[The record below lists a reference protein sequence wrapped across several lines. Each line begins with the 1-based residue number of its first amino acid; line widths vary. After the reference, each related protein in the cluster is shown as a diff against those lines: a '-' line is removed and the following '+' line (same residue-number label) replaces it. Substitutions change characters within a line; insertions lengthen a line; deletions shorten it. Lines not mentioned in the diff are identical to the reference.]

1 MLASSARFAASI
13 LESHDVMTLCNV
25 IDPTGKFV
33 VRTLDVISGS
43 VSADASRKTRRQCSL
58 VLQDPTGEL
67 VPDQVNDILQPYSG
81 YHLQLYRGISWRD
94 GTNEL
99 FPLGTFAPYA
109 PKISDTGDSLEIRV
123 DGYDRS
129 KLISRIRW
137 TQPYVIPSGTN
148 TGTAIRA
155 ILADRMPGLRYSFE
169 PTRTTVPATTLGTS
183 ADNDPWS
190 EAVDM
195 ASADGL
201 DLYFDARDIVK
212 LRSIPDPELDPVVRT
227 FDDGENSTVLSFTRE
242 NDASKMYTG
251 VFVYSEGT
259 EVIEPIRVEV
269 WREDTTLRIP
279 YFFPTALIRDENQA
293 RLTGESLLR
302 RVGRAEFAA
311 DLSVIP
317 DPRQEVGDVVR
328 VRRARSKLDD
338 TFVISSINMPLDA
351 TSEASITTERRRTA
365 A

>member
-1 MLASSARFAASI
+1 VK
-13 LESHDVMTLCNV
+13 SHDVATRCNV
-25 IDPTGKFV
+25 LDPTGKFV
-33 VRTLDVISGS
+33 VRELDVIGGS
-43 VSADASRKTRRQCSL
+43 VSADSSRKTRRQCSL

-94 GTNEL
+94 GTDEM

-148 TGTAIRA
+148 TAVAIRNL
-155 ILADRMPGLRYSFE
+155 IEDRMPGLRYDFE
-169 PTRTTVPATTLGTS
+169 PTRTTVPTTTLGTQ

-190 EAVDM
+190 DAVDM
-195 ASADGL
+195 ASSDGL
-201 DLYFDARDIVK
+201 DLFFDARDIVT
-212 LRSIPDPELDPVVRT
+212 LRSIPDPESDPVMRT
-227 FDDGENSTVLSFTRE
+227 FDDGADSTVLSFTRE

-251 VFVYSEGT
+251 IIVYSEGT
-259 EVIEPIRVEV
+259 EVVEPIRVEV
-269 WREDTTLRIP
+269 WRADTTLRIP
-279 YFFPTALIRDENQA
+279 YFFPTALIQDIAQA
-293 RLTGESLLR
+293 RATGESLLR
-302 RVGRAEFAA
+302 RVGRAEFGA

-338 TFVISSINMPLDA
+338 TFVISSINMPMDA
-351 TSEASITTERRRTA
+351 TSEATLTTERRRTA